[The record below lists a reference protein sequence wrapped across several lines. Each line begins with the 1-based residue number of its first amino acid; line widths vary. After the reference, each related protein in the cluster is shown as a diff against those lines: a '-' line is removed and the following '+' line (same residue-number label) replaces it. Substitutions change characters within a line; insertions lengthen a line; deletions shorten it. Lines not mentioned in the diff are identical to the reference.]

1 MPQGLVL
8 RPILFNIFLSD
19 LFLILNDIDIASDAD
34 DIILSTACDNVDAT
48 VRTLRKSAKKLFK
61 WFKDNQMKRNTGKG
75 YLY

>member
-19 LFLILNDIDIASDAD
+19 LFLILNDIGIASDAD

-48 VRTLRKSAKKLFK
+48 VRTLRKSVKKLFK

>member
-19 LFLILNDIDIASDAD
+19 LFLILNDIGIASDAD
-34 DIILSTACDNVDAT
+34 DIILSTACDNVDANI
-48 VRTLRKSAKKLFK
+48 RTLRKSAKKLFK